1 MKQSECLAKL
11 RRINEV
17 IRDDKSRESRDKKIS
32 QMQDILR
39 QKFYQETLSHCIN
52 PLDPVY
58 KLGSLKTGKC
68 KFMDSKMK
76 PLWLVY
82 ANADPSAG
90 DIFLIFKNGD
100 DLRQDMLTL
109 QMIRI
114 MDQMWK
120 EEGLDLRMTPYKCV
134 SLAKKVGLIEVVL
147 NADTIANIQK
157 EKGSAAL
164 AAFKKGS
171 LYSWL
176 KDHNPGEAEMKRA
189 VEEFTLSCAGYCVA
203 TYILG
208 IADRH
213 SDNIMLKKNGQL
225 FHIDFGHILGK
236 FKVRFDDWDFRGGD

>member
-1 MKQSECLAKL
+1 MLLQILTKQIDCISKL
-11 RRINEV
+11 RRINEI
-17 IRDDKSRESRDKKIS
+17 IREDKSRDSRDKKII
-32 QMQDILR
+32 QMQEILK
-39 QKFYQETLSHCIN
+39 QKYYQETLSHVIN
-52 PLDPVY
+52 PLDPAY
-58 KLGSLKTGKC
+58 KLGLLRITKC

-76 PLWLVY
+76 PLWLVFE
-82 ANADPSAG
+82 NADKTAQ
-90 DIFLIFKNGD
+90 DVYLIFKNGD

-134 SLAKKVGLIEVVL
+134 SLAKNVGLIEVVL

-171 LYSWL
+171 LFSWL
-176 KDHNPGEAEMKRA
+176 KDHNPGEALKKA

-203 TYILG
+203 TYVLG

-213 SDNIMLKKNGQL
+213 NDNIMVKRNGQL
-225 FHIDFGHILGK
+225 LHIDFGHILGK
-236 FKVRFDDWDFRGGD
+236 FKVCREFN